1 MPIPCDSPPRPP
13 TRSRGRIWPGFP
25 SCRRPGRS
33 ATAPSCHRSWATP
46 AGTMSRRTPT
56 APARSCSRSSSRAS
70 ARCWSATPTGGA
82 SRSTR
87 TTSIGSCRRGSTTRP
102 EAPSCSSRARSTCS
116 SPRRADQLERI
127 AATPG
132 LKVQKAESTQTLYV
146 GFDQAS
152 PELRSS
158 NVKGRNPFADRR
170 VRQAFY
176 QGIDI
181 GRIVE
186 ALHGLA
192 VPAGMLIWPKG
203 NGWSEELDR
212 RPPYDPDESQ
222 SASGRGRL
230 P

>member
-1 MPIPCDSPPRPP
+1 MPTLFDSRPRPP
-13 TRSRGRIWPGFP
+13 TRSRGRICPFFP
-25 SCRRPGRS
+25 SCRRSGRS
-33 ATAPSCHRSWATP
+33 ATARRCHRSLAMTG
-46 AGTMSRRTPT
+46 GTTSRRTPT

-87 TTSIGSCRRGSTTRP
+87 TTSIGSCRRGLTTRLGGAQLLFAG
-102 EAPSCSSRARSTCS
+102 EIDVLQ
-116 SPRRADQLERI
+116 SPPPDQLERI

-132 LKVQKAESTQTLYV
+132 LKVQKAESPQTLYL

-176 QGIDI
+176 QAHRHRAHRRGARWPRRA
-181 GRIVE
+181 GRHADLAEGHRLVGRARPAP
-186 ALHGLA
+186 ALRSREGQGA
-192 VPAGMLIWPKG
+192 T
-203 NGWSEELDR
+203 R
-212 RPPYDPDESQ
+212 
-222 SASGRGRL
+222 RGRL